1 MLVAAVMKTSRAAS
15 ISSTEKAFSS
25 ILRPS
30 GLATSIRVVRVTP
43 LYQGVALLRGLT
55 TGDVGPELIVPV
67 VYLVTMGLVGLSIAS
82 RRLERLLL
90 R

>member
-1 MLVAAVMKTSRAAS
+1 M
-15 ISSTEKAFSS
+15 
-25 ILRPS
+25 
-30 GLATSIRVVRVTP
+30 RVTP

-55 TGDVGPELIVPV
+55 TGDVGPELVVPV
-67 VYLVTMGLVGLSIAS
+67 VYLVTMGLIGLSVAS